1 MPYPIPAFEG
11 IRSALLRDLQNQRPD
26 ISITEDSD
34 WFIRAS
40 SIASCAEGL
49 YAHQTWIVRQIFP
62 DTADTE
68 YLEMHAAIR
77 GLQRKS
83 AVAASGTVRV
93 TGTPGAQLAAGARC
107 KALDGREYL
116 LDATVVIGADGTAV
130 ASMRAVIAGEA
141 ANAPA
146 GMLLTLTVTP
156 PQING
161 QAVVINMAG
170 GVERETDPELL
181 QRLLDLIRRPP
192 AGGNAFDYK
201 RWALEVPGVTKAFVY
216 PLRRGLGTVDIA
228 IVAGD
233 GLPSEETL
241 EAVRT
246 YIGGKRPVTA
256 KGVYVFAPTQR
267 LVDVRVLRKVAA
279 DAAAA
284 VDAQIRT
291 RLIDQFHVL
300 NPGESWIKSRAEA
313 LITNIAGVEDR
324 AIPEPVANIV
334 PAVNENTVEWLRL
347 GSLTIGALA

>member
-11 IRSALLRDLQNQRPD
+11 IRSALLRDLQNLRPD
-26 ISITEDSD
+26 VAITEDSD

-40 SIASCAEGL
+40 SIASCVEGL

-62 DTADTE
+62 DTADSE

-77 GLQRKS
+77 GLQRKA
-83 AVAASGTVRV
+83 AVAASGTVRI
-93 TGTPGAQLAAGARC
+93 TGVPGAQLAAGARC
-107 KALDGREYL
+107 KALDGREYV
-116 LDATVVIGADGTAV
+116 LDASVVIGADGTAI
-130 ASMRAVIAGEA
+130 ASMRAVVAGEA
-141 ANAPA
+141 GNAPA
-146 GMLLTLTVTP
+146 GVLLTLTVTP
-156 PQING
+156 AQING
-161 QAVVINMAG
+161 QAVVVSMKG
-170 GVERETDPELL
+170 GVEGETDHELL

-246 YIGGKRPVTA
+246 YIDGKRPVTA

-267 LVDVRVLRKVAA
+267 MVNVQVLRKVAD
-279 DAAAA
+279 DAVTV
-284 VDAQIRT
+284 VDAQIRS
-291 RLIDQFHVL
+291 RLVDQFHAL

-313 LITNIAGVEDR
+313 LVTNISNVEDR
-324 AIPEPVANIV
+324 AIPWPVSNVV
-334 PAVNENTVEWLRL
+334 PVVNENTVEWLRL
-347 GSLTIGALA
+347 GVLTIGALA